1 MFKIEKDF
9 SIHITRGD
17 IGTLGISANGDN
29 GAYEFQVGDVV
40 RLGVFKKNDY
50 SSIVLQK
57 EITVD
62 EKTTEVSL
70 PLTSAETR
78 IGEIINEP
86 VDYWYE
92 IQLNP
97 DTQAQTIVGYDN
109 KGAKIFRLYPE
120 GVEEE

>member
-17 IGTLGISANGDN
+17 IATLGIRADGDS

-40 RLGVFKKNDY
+40 RLGVFKKDDY
-50 SSIVLQK
+50 STIVLQK
-57 EITVD
+57 EITVN
-62 EKTTEVSL
+62 EKTTEVNLS
-70 PLTSAETR
+70 LTSEDTR

-86 VDYWYE
+86 VNYWYE

-97 DTQAQTIVGYDN
+97 DTQAQTIVGYDK

>member
-17 IGTLGISANGDN
+17 IGTLGITADGDN
-29 GAYEFQVGDVV
+29 GIYEFQIGDVV
-40 RLGVFKKNDY
+40 RLGVFKQNDY
-50 SSIVLQK
+50 NELVLQK
-57 EITVD
+57 DVIVN

-70 PLTSAETR
+70 SLSSQDTK
-78 IGEIINEP
+78 IGNIINEP
-86 VDYWYE
+86 VNYWYE

-97 DTQAQTIVGYDN
+97 DTQAQTIVGYDK